1 MDISKRLLKKDELHI
16 IREVADIVW
25 PATFSSILSPEQIS
39 YMMEMMYSPAVM
51 EEEFD
56 RGVIFHAVFN
66 NEQPIGYFTLEVN
79 GDNTV
84 MKLHKCYLL
93 PEYQGMGIGSMML
106 DFAKKIAADSGC
118 SRLRLN
124 VNRKNEK
131 AIRAYTRNG
140 FETVETVDN
149 PIGGGF
155 YMNDYVMEV
164 TV

>member
-66 NEQPIGYFTLEVN
+66 NGFV
-79 GDNTV
+79 
-84 MKLHKCYLL
+84 
-93 PEYQGMGIGSMML
+93 
-106 DFAKKIAADSGC
+106 A
-118 SRLRLN
+118 RLRAHKGFCEEN
-124 VNRKNEK
+124 AEK
-131 AIRAYTRNG
+131 PAFARLFSIVMFIPTRWCR
-140 FETVETVDN
+140 
-149 PIGGGF
+149 
-155 YMNDYVMEV
+155 
-164 TV
+164 